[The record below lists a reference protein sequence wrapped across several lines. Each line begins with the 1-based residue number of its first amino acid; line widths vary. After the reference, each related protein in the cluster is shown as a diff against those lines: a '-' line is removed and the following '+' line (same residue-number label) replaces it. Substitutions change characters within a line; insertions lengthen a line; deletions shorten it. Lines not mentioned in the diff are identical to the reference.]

1 MKPKKNPDVDP
12 KRNSFLYFQVG
23 LVSVLL
29 FSYLAI
35 ELKTYDKEVKAVT
48 MAIDDAFLDEEVPM
62 TQHLNTPPP
71 PPPPPPPAAPE
82 VIKIVENNKV
92 VEETKMQTTETNQ
105 KEIVKVAQ
113 VVEVEDEVEVDVPFS
128 VIEDVPLFPGCEK
141 VSKDQQR
148 DCFNQKIQEHIKKN
162 FQYPEVAQ
170 EMGIQGRVNVMFT
183 IDKDGSITNVKM
195 RGPDAN
201 LEKEA
206 ARIVSKLPR
215 MIPGK
220 QRGKPVRVPFS
231 VPITFRL
238 N

>member
-1 MKPKKNPDVDP
+1 MKPKKNPDIDP
-12 KRNSFLYFQVG
+12 KRNSFIYFQIGMVA
-23 LVSVLL
+23 VLL

-35 ELKTYDKEVKAVT
+35 ELKTYEKEIKAVT
-48 MAIDDAFLDEEVPM
+48 QAIDEAFLDEEVPM
-62 TQHLNTPPP
+62 TQQLNQPPP

-82 VIKIVENNKV
+82 VIKVVENNKV
-92 VEETKMQTTETNQ
+92 IQETVMQTTETNQ
-105 KEIVKVAQ
+105 KEIVKVQ
-113 VVEVEDEVEVDVPFS
+113 EVVEVEEEVEVDVPFN
-128 VIEDVPLFPGCEK
+128 VIEDVPLFPGCDK
-141 VSKDQQR
+141 VGKDQQR
-148 DCFNQKIQEHIKKN
+148 DCFNQKIQEHIKKH
-162 FQYPEVAQ
+162 FTYPEVAA

-206 ARIVSKLPR
+206 ARIISKLPR